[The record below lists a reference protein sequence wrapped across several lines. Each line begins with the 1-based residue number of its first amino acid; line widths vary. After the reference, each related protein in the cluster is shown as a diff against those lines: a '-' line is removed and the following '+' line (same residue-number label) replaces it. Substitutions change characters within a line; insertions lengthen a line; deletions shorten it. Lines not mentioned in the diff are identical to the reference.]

1 MGPEEASRPERKQ
14 TGPGRAALEKVV
26 HIVRKFRAWERR
38 LSSWR
43 AQPAL
48 YYVLVVAL
56 AAVGMVLL
64 RVARDQ
70 SSTVTSE
77 FKPAPVNSTESS
89 PVVPDPSP
97 GRDTGRL
104 RGPDAHATGLQEQPL
119 PTHGLCYLSA
129 VFDGDRAIDRVY
141 RDVAADVSVDTCPP
155 PARTAIVGLL
165 GSAN

>member
-1 MGPEEASRPERKQ
+1 M
-14 TGPGRAALEKVV
+14 T
-26 HIVRKFRAWERR
+26 R
-38 LSSWR
+38 L
-43 AQPAL
+43 
-48 YYVLVVAL
+48 
-56 AAVGMVLL
+56 VGMVLL
-64 RVARDQ
+64 CVARDQ

-129 VFDGDRAIDRVY
+129 VFDGDRAVDTVY
-141 RDVAADVSVDTCPP
+141 RDVAADVSLNTCPP
-155 PARTAIVGLL
+155 PSRIAIVGLL
-165 GSAN
+165 GSANQIPEPSTGLVAGLGMLMLWTGLGRGQKLPS